1 MIYKSDIERVRAQIE
16 NNIGSRIQIT
26 VKKGRKKVIVRY
38 GTINAIYPFT
48 FNVTLES
55 LSEFAETNRNLSL
68 SYSDILTHAINI
80 TVLETGTEIG

>member
-16 NNIGSRIQIT
+16 SNIGSRIQIT

-55 LSEFAETNRNLSL
+55 LSEFAETSRNLSL